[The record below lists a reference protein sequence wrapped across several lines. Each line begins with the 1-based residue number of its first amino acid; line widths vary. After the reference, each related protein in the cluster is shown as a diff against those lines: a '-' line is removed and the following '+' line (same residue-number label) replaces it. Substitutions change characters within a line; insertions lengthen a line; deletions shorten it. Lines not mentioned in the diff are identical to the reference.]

1 MLNQVILLGRLTKNP
16 TVRKTGSG
24 VSVASFTL
32 AVDRDYQKEECDFIN
47 CTAWRNT
54 ADFVERYFSKGQ
66 MMAVRGSLQSRTWV
80 DKDEKSRESWEVV
93 VDSVWFCGDKKKSEN
108 AETAYTGKPSR
119 VDASTFEDL
128 PDDSS
133 DGLPF

>member
-1 MLNQVILLGRLTKNP
+1 MLNQVILLGRLTKDP
-16 TVRKTGSG
+16 VARKTGSG
-24 VSVASFTL
+24 VSVTSFTL

-54 ADFVERYFSKGQ
+54 ADFVERHFHKGQ

-93 VDSVWFCGDKKKSEN
+93 VDSVWFGGDKKKES
-108 AETAYTGKPSR
+108 GQPQR

-128 PDDSS
+128 PGGE
-133 DGLPF
+133 DGFPF

>member
-32 AVDRDYQKEECDFIN
+32 AVDRDFQKEECDFIN

-54 ADFVERYFSKGQ
+54 ADFVERNFSKGQ

-80 DKDEKSRESWEVV
+80 DKEENSHESWEVV
-93 VDSVWFCGDKKKSEN
+93 ADSVWFGGDKKKTEDG
-108 AETAYTGKPSR
+108 AFTGKPTR

-133 DGLPF
+133 ELPF

>member
-1 MLNQVILLGRLTKNP
+1 MLNQVILLGRLTKDP
-16 TVRKTGSG
+16 IVRKTGSG

-54 ADFVERYFSKGQ
+54 ADFVERNFSKGQ
-66 MMAVRGSLQSRTWV
+66 MMAVRGSLQSSTWV
-80 DKDEKSRESWEVV
+80 DKGENSRESWEVV
-93 VDSVWFCGDKKKSEN
+93 VDSVWFGGDKKKSDN
-108 AETAYTGKPSR
+108 AETPYTGKPSR

-133 DGLPF
+133 ELPF